1 MLGLKEKINDLLGEG
16 IDGESDRG
24 FNRKT
29 DKKSKSISII
39 LIGVIVLISML
50 VISFITS
57 QEGKVTTIAETS
69 LKEVLTISEL
79 ATVEYTYNSIATVK
93 ENNTE
98 KYYVSYK
105 GTVQAGINFDDIKI
119 EEKEK
124 KIIIHIPD
132 IKILKVNID
141 DELDYIFVKKKY
153 DTEKTFQEAYTKC
166 LEDLQEKA
174 NKNKQLRKMAEE
186 NAKTTIQ
193 ALFKPFEE
201 QIPQGYE
208 IVWK

>member
-29 DKKSKSISII
+29 DKKSISIM
-39 LIGVIVLISML
+39 LIGVIVLISTL

-57 QEGKVTTIAETS
+57 QEGKFTTIAETS

-93 ENNTE
+93 EDNTE
-98 KYYVSYK
+98 KYYVAYK

-124 KIIIHIPD
+124 KIIINIPD
-132 IKILKVNID
+132 IRILKVNID

-166 LEDLQEKA
+166 LEDLWMNV
-174 NKNKQLRKMAEE
+174 NKVDSKKRKI
-186 NAKTTIQ
+186 IQ
-193 ALFKPFEE
+193 T
-201 QIPQGYE
+201 
-208 IVWK
+208 